1 MKAQGQETE
10 MVDAAGRTMI
20 NQFTRKAATK
30 LGVPTSEIEAMEKFI
45 KLYWYGQT
53 TQGQDITFA
62 GGKYSGTKAYQMI
75 MSLTSATALGLKPIL
90 AIGNAI
96 GIKANYYM
104 TGAEGRI
111 FNGKDIKAT
120 HKMFITRDPNY
131 KLLIDFFAP
140 HTRDINMKK
149 ANDLS
154 ASKIIKNFTLDNL
167 YFMHRKGD
175 EMIDNNILIAMMHRW
190 GIDEDGVIRRTD
202 KIKGED
208 KRPLIERFK
217 VVDDKIVIEGLTEK
231 QYSRFRG
238 LVQHAARGIK
248 GNMPQEDRNLVATS
262 LAGQA
267 LMQFRSWMPG
277 LITKRL
283 KNLQYDPLFED
294 YDVGRFRVF
303 FGEFSAKGVAPKLKA
318 FTTALAEVTMMG
330 LYNRKE
336 VNMEVTKKFYD
347 KYMLTNPD
355 STLTIEEFAQL
366 RKDKLKGMAMELRI
380 YLAFMAMV
388 FGGKAMIPEDEDNPM
403 LKLMAQNMFRVTQ
416 RGSLEL
422 SFFFEPSSVTTILKS
437 PVPSLRFFTDTQR
450 MLINTWDE
458 TTDVIFGEDS
468 KQDKTPRLY
477 YFSKM
482 TPISSSAVD
491 FFDMFDT
498 YNKDRGY

>member
-1 MKAQGQETE
+1 
-10 MVDAAGRTMI
+10 
-20 NQFTRKAATK
+20 
-30 LGVPTSEIEAMEKFI
+30 
-45 KLYWYGQT
+45 
-53 TQGQDITFA
+53 
-62 GGKYSGTKAYQMI
+62 
-75 MSLTSATALGLKPIL
+75 
-90 AIGNAI
+90 
-96 GIKANYYM
+96 
-104 TGAEGRI
+104 
-111 FNGKDIKAT
+111 
-120 HKMFITRDPNY
+120 
-131 KLLIDFFAP
+131 
-140 HTRDINMKK
+140 
-149 ANDLS
+149 
-154 ASKIIKNFTLDNL
+154 
-167 YFMHRKGD
+167 
-175 EMIDNNILIAMMHRW
+175 
-190 GIDEDGVIRRTD
+190 
-202 KIKGED
+202 
-208 KRPLIERFK
+208 
-217 VVDDKIVIEGLTEK
+217 
-231 QYSRFRG
+231 
-238 LVQHAARGIK
+238 
-248 GNMPQEDRNLVATS
+248 
-262 LAGQA
+262 
-267 LMQFRSWMPG
+267 
-277 LITKRL
+277 
-283 KNLQYDPLFED
+283 
-294 YDVGRFRVF
+294 
-303 FGEFSAKGVAPKLKA
+303 
-318 FTTALAEVTMMG
+318 MMG